1 MQIVKKGRL
10 SPGEYALVRK
20 HSVKIIFVSEDYDV
34 KEWLLEKMKGATVT
48 NNRSRIARHC
58 STSKQK
64 PFCHGEKWEWNLNIT
79 TGIVIRDCQPER
91 NYR

>member
-34 KEWLLEKMKGATVT
+34 KEWLLEK
-48 NNRSRIARHC
+48 
-58 STSKQK
+58 
-64 PFCHGEKWEWNLNIT
+64 
-79 TGIVIRDCQPER
+79 
-91 NYR
+91 